1 MNLNLWYSRPAEQW
15 TEALP
20 LGNGHLGAMVFGGA
34 EYERI
39 QFNEDTLWTGRPTDY
54 AHPGAAAVLP
64 ELRNLLFAGRQA
76 EAEALAMERFMSRPL
91 GQFSFQPC
99 GDLHLR
105 MAANGPVEDYVRE
118 LDLAD
123 AVATTRWRIGE
134 TVFTRRAFA
143 SHPHR
148 ALVVQLEAD
157 GPDPIEAEIS
167 LDTPHARWAVAA
179 QDSELHLSG
188 QANDY
193 DWAGKDDR
201 VSDKPPS
208 ILRFAARLRV
218 RTEGGSLAA
227 TGDRLVI
234 SGAKRMTLVLVAAT
248 SFVNYA
254 DTGADPERRCVEALA
269 KAGNL
274 PFADLLAAHL
284 EDYRNLFLR
293 NMLELDESA
302 ISLRPTDERIASFAR
317 DRDPALVALFFQ
329 YGRYLLIACSRPGS
343 QPANLQGVWNAEL
356 RAPWDSKYTCNINTQ
371 MNYWPAEATGLG
383 DCVEPLVAALRELA
397 VTGAKVARE
406 HYGARGWVVHH
417 NFDLWRGAAP
427 INNANHGIWPTG
439 GAWLCQHLWW
449 HYEYTGDRVFLA
461 ETAYPLLRG
470 ACEFFLD
477 TLVEDP
483 RDPERHLISGPS
495 NSPEQGGLVMG
506 PTMDH
511 QIIRALFAWTAEAA
525 AILGREPDFAQTLRD
540 TRDRI
545 APNRIGQHGQ
555 LQEWLEDVD
564 SPTNE
569 HRHVSHLW
577 GLHPGDEIDPLS
589 TPELADACRT
599 SLAHRGDGGTGWS
612 RAWKINFWARLL
624 DGDHAFELLRNL
636 LVPAGTSHLGSH
648 SGGVYANLFDA
659 HPPFQIDGNFGAA
672 SGIADMLLQSQRRDG
687 DAYVLHLL
695 PALPA
700 NLPNGTAKGFRA
712 RGGFA
717 VDLHWTDGKLVAA
730 RISSRLGNPLVLQYG
745 EARRTLE
752 LPAGGEREF
761 SADLFATS

>member
-1 MNLNLWYSRPAEQW
+1 MNLKLWYSRPAEQW

-20 LGNGHLGAMVFGGA
+20 LGNGHLGAMVFGGVG
-34 EYERI
+34 EERI
-39 QFNEDTLWTGRPTDY
+39 QFNEDTLWTGQPTDY

-64 ELRNLLFAGRQA
+64 ELRALLFAGRQA

-105 MAANGPVEDYVRE
+105 MAENGPVEDYVRE

-123 AVATTRWRIGE
+123 AVATTRWRSGR
-134 TVFTRRAFA
+134 TVFTRRVFA

-148 ALVVQLEAD
+148 ALVVQLEAE
-157 GPDPIEAEIS
+157 GPDTIEAEIALS
-167 LDTPHARWAVAA
+167 TPHARWSVAA
-179 QDSELHLSG
+179 QGAELHLAG

-193 DWAGKDDR
+193 DWGGKDDR
-201 VSDKPPS
+201 VSDKPAS
-208 ILRFAARLRV
+208 VLRFAARLRA
-218 RTEGGSLAA
+218 RTEGGTLAVA
-227 TGDRLVI
+227 GDRLTI
-234 SGAKRMTLVLVAAT
+234 AGARSATLVLVAAT

-254 DTGADPERRCVEALA
+254 DTGADPERRCAEALGQ
-269 KAGNL
+269 AGDV
-274 PFADLLAAHL
+274 PFADLLADHL
-284 EDYRNLFLR
+284 ADYRELFR
-293 NMLELDESA
+293 RTALELDESA
-302 ISLRPTDERIASFAR
+302 LALRSTDERIASFAQ

-329 YGRYLLIACSRPGS
+329 YGRYLLIAGSRPGS
-343 QPANLQGVWNAEL
+343 QPANLQGIWNAEL

-371 MNYWPAEATGLG
+371 MNYWPAEAAGLG
-383 DCVEPLVAALRELA
+383 DCAEPLFAALRELA
-397 VTGAKVARE
+397 VTGAKIARE

-449 HYEYTGDRVFLA
+449 HYEYTGDRDFLA
-461 ETAYPLLRG
+461 ATAYPLLRG

-506 PTMDH
+506 PSMDH
-511 QIIRALFAWTAEAA
+511 QIIRALFAYTAEAA
-525 AILGREPDFAQTLRD
+525 TILGRDPDFARTLRD
-540 TRDRI
+540 TRARI
-545 APNRIGQHGQ
+545 APNRIGRHGQ

-564 SPTNE
+564 QPANE

-589 TPELADACRT
+589 TPELAAACRT
-599 SLAHRGDGGTGWS
+599 TLAHRGDGGTGWS

-636 LVPAGTSHLGSH
+636 LVPAGTSHLGGH

-672 SGIADMLLQSQRRDG
+672 SGIAEMLLQSQRRDG

-695 PALPA
+695 PALPTA
-700 NLPNGTAKGFRA
+700 LPNGAATGLRA
-712 RGGFA
+712 RGGFT
-717 VDLHWTDGKLVAA
+717 VDLRWRDGKLAA
-730 RISSRLGNPLVLQYG
+730 VRLSSRLGNPCVLQYG
-745 EARRTLE
+745 VAKMAFILAAGAECE
-752 LPAGGEREF
+752 IPAN
-761 SADLFATS
+761 SLAPC